1 MHFNRY
7 IAHWSL
13 RQPDRMAL
21 SCLGETITWREID
34 VRSAQVA
41 AFLVERGVAPGDR
54 VALLAENSIE
64 WCLAFIAAF
73 RAGAIAVPFNR
84 LYGRYELEQIAYD
97 AECAMV
103 FSCAGDVAK
112 LGVTH
117 AADDAAALHWYDL
130 RPGGAAPV
138 SLADVLAANRPFA
151 DHRRSDDDPIAIC
164 YTSGT
169 TGVPKGILLTHR
181 SVDTMVQSLTMTFHW
196 SIGEERFV
204 ILAPLAFTGTV
215 ICVLCPLLAT
225 GGTGF
230 IEKGVDA
237 ARALDLIV
245 RERITYFPGVPAL
258 FEKVASAPGFAEAD
272 ISSIRTGNAGGAP
285 VPRALLD
292 KYHAKGVTIRQQY
305 GTSESSG
312 AITNPEFEL
321 ALRCPESAG
330 HPLPTFDLE
339 IRDGEGRALPP
350 NTPGEIWVRGPQMMQ
365 GYWRKPEAN
374 AVAFDADR
382 WYRTGDLGRFDTEL
396 GLFVLDRKKN
406 MLISGGVNVYPAEV
420 ERAMAQIAGI
430 DEVVVFGMPHETW
443 GDEVVALVHGPTLAD
458 GSALIPQVRE
468 LLGPYKTPRRI
479 VVSRDPL
486 PRTASNK
493 VVRHGLQELF
503 AELTGEEKVAA

>member
-13 RQPDRMAL
+13 RRPDRMAL

-34 VRSAQVA
+34 ERSAQIA
-41 AFLVERGVAPGDR
+41 AFLAERGIEPGDR
-54 VALLAENSIE
+54 VALLAENSID
-64 WCLAFIAAF
+64 WCLAFIGAF

-84 LYGRYELEQIAYD
+84 LYGRFELEEIAHD
-97 AECAMV
+97 ADCAMV
-103 FSCAGDVAK
+103 FSCAADVAK
-112 LGVTH
+112 LGIAH
-117 AADDAAALHWYDL
+117 DATDTAALHFYDL
-130 RPGGAAPV
+130 RAVDAAPTPLDDILV
-138 SLADVLAANRPFA
+138 AGRAFA

-169 TGVPKGILLTHR
+169 TGLPKGILLTHR
-181 SVDTMVQSLTMTFHW
+181 SVDTMVQSLTMTFQW

-230 IEKGVDA
+230 IEKGVDPV
-237 ARALDLIV
+237 RALELIV

-258 FEKVASAPGFAEAD
+258 FERVASAPGFAEAD
-272 ISSIRTGNAGGAP
+272 ITSIRTGNAGGAP

-292 KYHAKGVTIRQQY
+292 KFHAKGVTIRQQY

-312 AITNPEFEL
+312 AITNPEFDL

-339 IRDGEGRALPP
+339 IRDADRRPVPA
-350 NTPGEIWVRGPQMMQ
+350 NTPGEIWICGPQLMQ

-374 AVAFDADR
+374 TAAFDDDG
-382 WYRTGDLGRFDTEL
+382 WYCTGDLGRFDPEL

-420 ERAMAQIAGI
+420 ERAMAQIAGVE
-430 DEVVVFGMPHETW
+430 EVVVFGMPHPTW
-443 GDEVVALVHGPTLAD
+443 GDEVVALVHGAMLTD
-458 GSALIPQVRE
+458 GDALIPQVRE
-468 LLGPYKTPRRI
+468 LLGTYKTPRRI
-479 VVSRDPL
+479 VVSRAPL
-486 PRTASNK
+486 PRTESNK
-493 VVRHGLQELF
+493 VVRHGLQEVF
-503 AELTGEEKVAA
+503 TRLTEPVAA

>member
-7 IAHWSL
+7 IAHWST
-13 RQPDRMAL
+13 RRPDMMAL
-21 SCLGETITWREID
+21 SCLGDSLTWRELD
-34 VRSAQVA
+34 QRSAQVA
-41 AFLVERGVAPGDR
+41 AFLTDRGVVPGDR
-54 VALLAENSIE
+54 VALLAENSLE
-64 WCLAFIAAF
+64 WCIAFVGVF

-84 LYGRYELEQIAYD
+84 LYGRFELEQIAHD

-103 FSCAGDVAK
+103 FSCPGDVAK
-112 LGVTH
+112 LGIAH
-117 AADDAAALHWYDL
+117 SGADAGALHFYDL
-130 RPGGAAPV
+130 RGDPTPV
-138 SLADVLAANRPFA
+138 ALDEVLAAGRPFA

-181 SVDTMVQSLTMTFHW
+181 SVDTMVQSLTMTFRW

-230 IEKGVDA
+230 IEKGVDP

-258 FEKVASAPGFAEAD
+258 FERIAAAPGFATAD
-272 ISSIRTGNAGGAP
+272 ITSIRTGNAGGAP
-285 VPRALLD
+285 VPRSLLD
-292 KYHAKGVTIRQQY
+292 KFHAKGVTIRQQY

-312 AITNPEFEL
+312 AITNPEYEL

-339 IRDGEGRALPP
+339 IRDEAGAPLPA
-350 NTPGEIWVRGPQMMQ
+350 NTPGEIWIRGPQMMQ

-374 AVAFDADR
+374 AAAFVDG
-382 WYRTGDLGRFDTEL
+382 WYRTGDLGRYDPEL

-420 ERAMAQIAGI
+420 ERAMAQIAGVE
-430 DEVVVFGMPHETW
+430 EVVVFGMPHDSW
-443 GDEVVALVHGPTLAD
+443 GDEVVALVHGPSLAD
-458 GSALIPQVRE
+458 GEGLKAAVRD
-468 LLGPYKTPRRI
+468 LVGPYKTPQRI
-479 VVSRDPL
+479 VLSATPL

-503 AELTGEEKVAA
+503 AQLIRESMAA